1 MTDYPS
7 AITVLPDPLKKKRMR
22 LNVTGLK
29 HREIEHLK
37 QNVVILRGDAHEMM
51 HRALQSRPRGI
62 AREKAPL
69 CSKPMR
75 GPES

>member
-7 AITVLPDPLKKKRMR
+7 AITVLPDTLKKKRMR

-37 QNVVILRGDAHEMM
+37 QNVVILRGDAPRDNAPRFAKPPTW
-51 HRALQSRPRGI
+51 HRQ
-62 AREKAPL
+62 REGAVMGHSPS
-69 CSKPMR
+69 CP
-75 GPES
+75 P